1 MGADRQPANPS
12 EDRAYR
18 PHACASKASDIG
30 DAASAGCLRTEGGR
44 QIAET
49 PRIMRLPLTR
59 LPEVIVSLQKA
70 ERLARDLGL
79 LAK

>member
-1 MGADRQPANPS
+1 
-12 EDRAYR
+12 
-18 PHACASKASDIG
+18 
-30 DAASAGCLRTEGGR
+30 
-44 QIAET
+44 
-49 PRIMRLPLTR
+49 MRLPLTR